1 VTVDEAVLNALNL
14 DTDVELEQERDEST
28 SFRTHVRN
36 GKKVETVDPFA
47 VALGSI
53 YAGKNQ
59 AQRELDNRPGKVARV
74 ELAAVTLDVA
84 DPTPTAVAPMNCVVP
99 VYPNGV
105 VVTDVGLTRELY
117 RQLYAK
123 AKKEGNTPPV
133 FCQRSL
139 CLRLAKGNAKILKKI
154 ADKQKAEADR
164 LLAIKQAQEASAKK
178 QAQEAAKVAT
188 LKAKAEALVAAAEA
202 KAKALEH
209 AAMVKATMAKAK
221 AAAAAASPKAAAAPA
236 PKKAVA
242 AAVAPKKAAATSA
255 AKKAS
260 ATAASK
266 KVAATVALTGKAAA
280 KAQPA
285 VVTGKRTI
293 HR

>member
-1 VTVDEAVLNALNL
+1 
-14 DTDVELEQERDEST
+14 
-28 SFRTHVRN
+28 
-36 GKKVETVDPFA
+36 
-47 VALGSI
+47 
-53 YAGKNQ
+53 
-59 AQRELDNRPGKVARV
+59 
-74 ELAAVTLDVA
+74 
-84 DPTPTAVAPMNCVVP
+84 VVP

-209 AAMVKATMAKAK
+209 AAMVRFFG
-221 AAAAAASPKAAAAPA
+221 PGC
-236 PKKAVA
+236 V
-242 AAVAPKKAAATSA
+242 
-255 AKKAS
+255 
-260 ATAASK
+260 
-266 KVAATVALTGKAAA
+266 
-280 KAQPA
+280 
-285 VVTGKRTI
+285 
-293 HR
+293 